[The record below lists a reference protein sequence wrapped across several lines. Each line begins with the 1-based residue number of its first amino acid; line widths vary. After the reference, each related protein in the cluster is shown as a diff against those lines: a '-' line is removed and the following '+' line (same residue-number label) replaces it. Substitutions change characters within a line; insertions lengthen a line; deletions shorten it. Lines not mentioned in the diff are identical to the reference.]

1 MGTAESA
8 MADQENC
15 TIVIDNGTG
24 FLKCGFAGE
33 NFPSAMFPS
42 MYGTPIV
49 RSEEKMVEMELKEI
63 MVGDECQAARS
74 NLEVFMPITEGIV
87 TDWDGMIHLWD
98 HAFFERLKID
108 PSKTSVL
115 LTEAPM
121 NPWANREKMV
131 RIMFEH
137 YGFKA
142 VHVDTQAVLVLY
154 SQGLMSGTVLDCGDG
169 VSHVI
174 PVYDGFCLP
183 NCTER
188 LNLAGRHLTQR
199 LIDLLVKRGYSFN
212 RTADMETARLIKDKY
227 CYVALDAELETK
239 LANETT
245 TLTETLTLPDGR
257 NITLNAERFQAA
269 EILFDPK
276 KIGMEKHGIAELVFA
291 AIQKAPIDT
300 RQALYEHIVLSG
312 GSTMFPGLPTRIE
325 KDLNELYRTRVDD
338 RGKMKI
344 TVHAEPRRRH
354 MVFMGGSVLAD
365 ITRNKGAEW
374 WLTKE
379 EWSAKGA
386 DALKLKCPLQEM

>member
-1 MGTAESA
+1 MG
-8 MADQENC
+8 
-15 TIVIDNGTG
+15 
-24 FLKCGFAGE
+24 
-33 NFPSAMFPS
+33 
-42 MYGTPIV
+42 
-49 RSEEKMVEMELKEI
+49 
-63 MVGDECQAARS
+63 
-74 NLEVFMPITEGIV
+74 
-87 TDWDGMIHLWD
+87 
-98 HAFFERLKID
+98 
-108 PSKTSVL
+108 
-115 LTEAPM
+115 
-121 NPWANREKMV
+121 
-131 RIMFEH
+131 
-137 YGFKA
+137 

-174 PVYDGFCLP
+174 PVFDGFVLP

-188 LNLAGRHLTQR
+188 LNVAGRHLTQR

-257 NITLNAERFQAA
+257 NITLNAER
-269 EILFDPK
+269 L
-276 KIGMEKHGIAELVFA
+276 FA

-379 EWSAKGA
+379 EWDAKGA